1 MLQELQD
8 FGLSEKEARV
18 YLAALELGRAT
29 ADELAKQAKVNRS
42 TTYVQIET
50 LKQKGL
56 MSSYDEGKKTYFAPE
71 SPEYLKR
78 LFEKQA
84 GDLESKQK
92 ELGKLLPNLTKM
104 FETAGERPRVR
115 FFEGKE
121 GLITMRE
128 EVLRSKNKE
137 ILVIFSQDALSNIF
151 SKEELETYSKKRSE
165 KGLRS
170 RAIYTRVDGKFEGAQ
185 PPLTERKFV
194 PPDKLALG
202 TDMAI
207 YDDKI
212 AIMSLKDKIS
222 GVIIENEN
230 IAKSLRSVFNILWE
244 FADKFE

>member
-56 MSSYDEGKKTYFAPE
+56 MSSYDEDKKTYFAPE

-84 GDLESKQK
+84 CDLESKQK
-92 ELGKLLPNLTKM
+92 ELGNLLPNHTKV

-121 GLITMRE
+121 GLITMRGE
-128 EVLRSKNKE
+128 FLKTDSKKIE
-137 ILVIFSQDALSNIF
+137 AIYSFDAIEGVF
-151 SKEELETYSKKRSE
+151 SKKEREEYLKERAKKKISV
-165 KGLRS
+165 
-170 RAIYTRVDGKFEGAQ
+170 RAIYTRASGERLE
-185 PPLTERKFV
+185 PPELTEYKFV
-194 PPDKLALG
+194 PEKIFPIDA
-202 TDMAI
+202 DIVI
-207 YDDKI
+207 YENKI
-212 AIMSLKDKIS
+212 AIMGLKEKLM
-222 GVIIENEN
+222 GVIIENN
-230 IAKSLRSVFNILWE
+230 DMANSLRSIFNLAWE
-244 FADKFE
+244 ATEKYK